1 VDKSPYFTIQHIRS
15 HQDEKLPE
23 NIGNDQADAIANA
36 YRAEGEHVD
45 PIPYFTLAEEKI
57 IFQYHGNNIQGDVR
71 EVMKKIEQETMVEV
85 WTKRTKVQSLWFQ
98 KHPTQILKQ
107 AKRVWQSAILKGEG
121 SAWVYFIFAVC
132 QWLPT
137 NYSLY
142 RKIQSDRSRT
152 SCVLCLSNTAE
163 TVDHLLVCPAL
174 ASEAKHL
181 RDSTARVLFECKF
194 PFVSMIMQNSN
205 ARIVDNFMIASK
217 DLPSKNRSGDTIGR
231 LAWDFLSA
239 NEHEQFIGVRHFLEH
254 TTRVLNQQASCV
266 PLTNDLLAI
275 LVHELHLWVEG
286 NTDALLLQI
295 GRCVVWSQR
304 CVTAGACWKKYLF
317 KFIQFS
323 FRTY

>member
-1 VDKSPYFTIQHIRS
+1 MGVSLSLDSMATIGALSQGPVSERRRIRAAGRSWLNWCRKDLVDKSPYFTIQHIRS

-142 RKIQSDRSRT
+142 RKIQSDRSRI
-152 SCVLCLSNTAE
+152 SCVLCLSNRAE
-163 TVDHLLVCPAL
+163 TVDHLLVPWLQRRNICGTPQH
-174 ASEAKHL
+174 E
-181 RDSTARVLFECKF
+181 FF
-194 PFVSMIMQNSN
+194 SN
-205 ARIVDNFMIASK
+205 ANF
-217 DLPSKNRSGDTIGR
+217 L
-231 LAWDFLSA
+231 LS
-239 NEHEQFIGVRHFLEH
+239 Q
-254 TTRVLNQQASCV
+254 
-266 PLTNDLLAI
+266 
-275 LVHELHLWVEG
+275 
-286 NTDALLLQI
+286 
-295 GRCVVWSQR
+295 
-304 CVTAGACWKKYLF
+304 
-317 KFIQFS
+317 
-323 FRTY
+323 